1 MQNYMKSNEIIFID
15 ESNVE
20 KKKRIDQI
28 PHEKWLKMKIS

>member
-20 KKKRIDQI
+20 KKKELIKF
-28 PHEKWLKMKIS
+28 PMKND